1 LRQRSESSV
10 QPGILLTSRIPIPV
24 NLKRK
29 DLKAELARAVSS
41 TYYNPTTGTSVSVR
55 VATPSTST
63 PAQAI
68 ENLLEAIPQVV
79 AQIQD
84 EWENILSIGIKTSNS
99 VFLPV
104 YSAKLDGRFDGAT
117 KKDTKD
123 VEMEESPAPV
133 SAPAPAKK
141 EAVKQKTKSVAAE
154 AAGKEKKK
162 SSTIGSGSVA
172 KKSKQGVLGKE
183 GKAGKAGKAKA

>member
-1 LRQRSESSV
+1 MSH
-10 QPGILLTSRIPIPV
+10 LLTSRIPISV

-63 PAQAI
+63 PAQAV

-104 YSAKLDGRFDGAT
+104 YSAKLDGRFDGST
-117 KKDTKD
+117 KKDSKAD

-133 SAPAPAKK
+133 SAPAKK

>member
-1 LRQRSESSV
+1 M
-10 QPGILLTSRIPIPV
+10 
-24 NLKRK
+24 KRK

-63 PAQAI
+63 PAQAV

-84 EWENILSIGIKTSNS
+84 EWDNILSIGIKTSNS

-104 YSAKLDGRFDGAT
+104 YSAKLDGRFEVPTKADG
-117 KKDTKD
+117 KD
-123 VEMEESPAPV
+123 VEMEVEAEEAAPAPV
-133 SAPAPAKK
+133 AAPTPKK
-141 EAVKQKTKSVAAE
+141 EAVKTKTKAVTTDL
-154 AAGKEKKK
+154 AGKEKKK

-183 GKAGKAGKAKA
+183 GKAGKAGKSRA

>member
-1 LRQRSESSV
+1 MSITDPST
-10 QPGILLTSRIPIPV
+10 GFGLTSRIPIPV

-63 PAQAI
+63 PTQAI

-104 YSAKLDGRFDGAT
+104 YSAKLDGRFDGST
-117 KKDTKD
+117 KKDSKAD

-133 SAPAPAKK
+133 SAPVPAKK

-183 GKAGKAGKAKA
+183 GKTGKAGKAKA

>member
-1 LRQRSESSV
+1 
-10 QPGILLTSRIPIPV
+10 
-24 NLKRK
+24 LKRK

-63 PAQAI
+63 PAQAV

-84 EWENILSIGIKTSNS
+84 EWDNILSIGIKTSNS

-104 YSAKLDGRFDGAT
+104 YSAKLDGRFEIPTKEDG
-117 KKDTKD
+117 KD
-123 VEMEESPAPV
+123 VEMEVEAEASPVP
-133 SAPAPAKK
+133 APAPTPKK
-141 EAVKQKTKSVAAE
+141 DAVKTKTKAVTTE
-154 AAGKEKKK
+154 LAGKDKKK

-183 GKAGKAGKAKA
+183 DKVGKAGKAGKSRA